1 LLTALGLL
9 QECSATSAY
18 LETSESHVPA
28 QRLFTSVGFVHLST
42 WQWYAKTV
50 EPA

>member
-1 LLTALGLL
+1 MTVL
-9 QECSATSAY
+9 
-18 LETSESHVPA
+18 